1 MELGFRHLV
10 LALLLTFGGI
20 GIAKASAAGG
30 RWELLQDSV
39 GVSAMH
45 MQLLHNDRVIL
56 FDRTNAPSNLTFPA
70 GHPCRQNPRDQWFKN
85 TTDCTAHS
93 VEYDVASNTFRALSV
108 FTDTWCSSGYVDP
121 DGTLVQTGGWGEGIR
136 KVRLMPACAAGP
148 DTSTGA
154 CDWSEK
160 PTDPDVLAAGRWY
173 ATNHKLPDGSAI
185 IVGGRDQPN
194 YEFYPKAADGSSDT
208 TALTPLQFL
217 SETSENSFYLYPFVH
232 LNVDG
237 NLFIFSNNR
246 AILFDYKTGGGRVVR
261 SYPTLGDGA
270 PRTNPNAGSSVL
282 LPLKPNATEAEV
294 LVCGGAPASSNEAV
308 EKRRQFPPALSTCG
322 RIKITDPSPSWAVEA
337 MPSPRVMGDMI
348 LLPNGE
354 VLIINGATDGV
365 AGWDKANTFNP
376 TAVIYR
382 PDLPAGSRF
391 EAQTAAAAGATP
403 RPRMYH
409 ASAVLLRD
417 GRVLLGGSNPHE
429 FYEFGGN
436 VKFPTEISLEAFSP
450 GYLDASND
458 QRRPSIVLDPSLGAA
473 PPAVSVGYGDQM
485 AVAFRVAVRD
495 PVVSV
500 TMVAPSFTT
509 HSYAQNQRLLFLE
522 AQVNKAQL
530 PWIGGAVLPTDA
542 YVASVTMPTRVL
554 APPGYYMLFVVNG
567 RIPSKGIWVR
577 IQ

>member
-10 LALLLTFGGI
+10 LSLLLVAFRGGGI
-20 GIAKASAAGG
+20 APASAAGG
-30 RWELLQDSV
+30 SWELLQDSV

-70 GHPCRQNPRDQWFKN
+70 GHPCRQNPPDVWFKN
-85 TTDCTAHS
+85 NTDCTAHS
-93 VEYDVASNTFRALSV
+93 VEYDVASNTFRALSF

-121 DGTLVQTGGWGEGIR
+121 DGTLVQTGGWGKGDR
-136 KVRLMPACAAGP
+136 KVRLMPACTGP
-148 DTSTGA
+148 DTGA

-160 PTDPDVLAAGRWY
+160 PTDPDVLAGRRWY

-185 IVGGRDQPN
+185 IVGGENQPN
-194 YEFYPKAADGSSDT
+194 YEFYPKAAGPSSDT
-208 TALTPLQFL
+208 GLAPLQFL
-217 SETSENSFYLYPFVH
+217 SETSENSLYLYPFVH

-246 AILFDYKTGGGRVVR
+246 AILFDYKNGGRVVR
-261 SYPTLGDGA
+261 AYPTLGDGA
-270 PRTNPNAGSSVL
+270 PRTNPSAGSSVL

-294 LVCGGAPASSNEAV
+294 LVCGGALASSKEAV
-308 EKRRQFPPALSTCG
+308 ERRRQFPPALTTCG
-322 RIKITDPSPSWAVEA
+322 RIKITDDPSTSWAVEE

-354 VLIINGATDGV
+354 VLIINGATDGI

-376 TAVIYR
+376 TPVIYR

-391 EAQTAAAAGATP
+391 EAQPAAAGTRTTP

-436 VKFPTEISLEAFSP
+436 VKFPTELSLEAYSP
-450 GYLDASND
+450 DYLDASND
-458 QRRPSIVLDPSLGAA
+458 QRRPSIVLDPSLGVA
-473 PPAVSVGYGDQM
+473 PVSVGYGDKL
-485 AVAFRVAVRD
+485 ALAFRVAVRD

-509 HSYAQNQRLLFLE
+509 HSYAQNQRLLFLQV
-522 AQVNKAQL
+522 QVNKAQL

>member
-1 MELGFRHLV
+1 MELGFCHLV
-10 LALLLTFGGI
+10 LALLLAFGGG
-20 GIAKASAAGG
+20 GIAPGSAAGG
-30 RWELLQDSV
+30 SWELLQDSV

-56 FDRTNAPSNLTFPA
+56 FDRANAPSNLTFPS
-70 GHPCRQNPRDQWFKN
+70 GHPCRLNPRDQWFKN
-85 TTDCTAHS
+85 ATADCTAHS
-93 VEYDVASNTFRALSV
+93 VEYNIASNTFRALSV
-108 FTDTWCSSGYVDP
+108 FTDTWCSSGYVAP
-121 DGTLVQTGGWGEGIR
+121 DGTLVQTGGWGNGIR
-136 KVRLMPACAAGP
+136 KVRLMPACTGP
-148 DTSTGA
+148 NTST

-160 PTDPDVLAAGRWY
+160 PSDPDMLAAGRWY

-194 YEFYPKAADGSSDT
+194 YEFYPKAGPSDNT
-208 TALTPLQFL
+208 LTPLQFL
-217 SETSENSFYLYPFVH
+217 SETSENSMYLYPFVH

-246 AILFDYKTGGGRVVR
+246 AILLDYKSGGGRVVR
-261 SYPTLGDGA
+261 AYPTLGDGA
-270 PRTNPNAGSSVL
+270 PRSNPNAGSSVL

-294 LVCGGAPASSNEAV
+294 IVCGGAPAASNEAV
-308 EKRRQFPPALSTCG
+308 ERRQQFPPALNTCG
-322 RIKITDPSPSWAVEA
+322 RLTITDPSPSWAVEE

-354 VLIINGATDGV
+354 VLIMNGATDGI
-365 AGWDKANTFNP
+365 AGWDKASTFNP
-376 TAVIYR
+376 TPVIYR

-391 EAQTAAAAGATP
+391 ETQTAAAGTP

-417 GRVLLGGSNPHE
+417 GRVLVGGSNPHE
-429 FYEFGGN
+429 FYEFGNN
-436 VKFPTEISLEAFSP
+436 VKFPTELSLEAFSP
-450 GYLDASND
+450 DYLDASND
-458 QRRPSIVLDPSLGAA
+458 QRRPSIVVDPSLGVA
-473 PPAVSVGYGDQM
+473 PPAVNVGYGDQM
-485 AVAFRVAVRD
+485 ALSFRVPVRD

-522 AQVNKAQL
+522 VQVNKAQL
-530 PWIGGAVLPTDA
+530 PWIGGAVLPGDA

-554 APPGYYMLFVVNG
+554 APPGYYIMFVVNG